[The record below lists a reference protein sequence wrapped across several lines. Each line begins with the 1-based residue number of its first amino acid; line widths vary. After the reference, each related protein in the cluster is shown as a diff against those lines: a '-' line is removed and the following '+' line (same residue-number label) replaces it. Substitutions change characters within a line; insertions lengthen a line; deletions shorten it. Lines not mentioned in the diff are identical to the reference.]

1 VRVAIPRIAA
11 VGVVLASLALVLV
24 APGSA
29 RAQSVQGLGYG
40 VGGIAGYSGFFGSRA
55 GSAAHVAGGGELL
68 VDGRAGAAGE
78 FGFLLGTDALSITSV
93 NGVFHAVPVRRD
105 EPFSPFVT
113 AGYTHM
119 SSGEGA
125 FDAWNIGGGA
135 DVWTSAHRALRLE
148 FRDHVRPDVRGTV
161 HYWSL
166 RAGIAFR

>member
-1 VRVAIPRIAA
+1 VRVTIPRIAT
-11 VGVVLASLALVLV
+11 VGLVLAGLVLV
-24 APGSA
+24 VPVAVH
-29 RAQSVQGLGYG
+29 AQSFQGLGYG
-40 VGGIAGYSGFFGSRA
+40 IGGIAGYSGFFGSRA

-78 FGFLLGTDALSITSV
+78 FGFLLGPDALSITSV

-125 FDAWNIGGGA
+125 FDAWNIGVGA
-135 DVWTSAHRALRLE
+135 DLWTSSHRAFRLE

>member
-11 VGVVLASLALVLV
+11 VGVVLASLGLVLV

-68 VDGRAGAAGE
+68 AGGRAGAAGE

-93 NGVFHAVPVRRD
+93 NGVFHAVPVGRD

-135 DVWTSAHRALRLE
+135 DVWTSSHRALRLE